1 MLLTLS
7 PGGRSLGKVAGNR
20 RFGVISPLPQPAW
33 TERSHRGDHYRH
45 PPTGQEGDHRRQQLQ
60 RHVTSGHTDAY
71 PTVAGVAAA
80 ASAFARS
87 RPGLCGLREIGRSR
101 EDRPLQLLTVG
112 RGRRQVLVVAGPH
125 SDERVGPATALR
137 LAARVAADAALH
149 SRADAAWHFLLC
161 LDPDGTVRSEA
172 GPAVRRRPAEH
183 FRHAY
188 RPPADEQPEWAPSI
202 RPPGDQLPESRAL
215 VGLIDELR
223 PELQC
228 SLHGNDLGGSWIQ
241 LTRDLPG
248 LAEPL
253 GKLSAERDVPVQ
265 TGTYDAMYWKV
276 SGPGVYVMPEPGERA
291 QFASLPEDV
300 NRSTWIRP
308 HRYGGM
314 TALFE
319 VPMWA
324 SRHVADSSPHPDP
337 ARALG
342 RAGRAAALPG
352 GPHPRAAGRGA
363 PAGPR
368 PGLGPAPY
376 AAAAGGRAGRD
387 LPGRGRRLG
396 RDAPLAGAAHPGAPH
411 RARHRRPPHLAAG
424 DGHSAAVAR
433 RRAGGRRRPGC
444 VPPASCSSP
453 CGRARWKRATTWPGC
468 RWPTRWSSSRRPCWP
483 PSVC

>member
-1 MLLTLS
+1 M
-7 PGGRSLGKVAGNR
+7 
-20 RFGVISPLPQPAW
+20 
-33 TERSHRGDHYRH
+33 
-45 PPTGQEGDHRRQQLQ
+45 
-60 RHVTSGHTDAY
+60 
-71 PTVAGVAAA
+71 
-80 ASAFARS
+80 
-87 RPGLCGLREIGRSR
+87 
-101 EDRPLQLLTVG
+101 QLLTVG

-125 SDERVGPATALR
+125 SDERVGSATALR

-172 GPAVRRRPAEH
+172 GPAVRRTPAEH

-342 RAGRAAALPG
+342 ELAALLRYQAGRTRALLDEV
-352 GPHPRAAGRGA
+352 
-363 PAGPR
+363 R
-368 PGLGPAPY
+368 PLVPDPDSGL
-376 AAAAGGRAGRD
+376 
-387 LPGRGRRLG
+387 RRTLL
-396 RDAPLAGAAHPGAPH
+396 RLAGELAAICLDVADDWAAMHPSPVPLTRAHLTALDIAARRISLRATGILLRLLDGVPGAAQARLRTSCELQLTLWS
-411 RARHRRPPHLAAG
+411 RALEAGHDLAWVPVADQVELQSQTVLAAFRLLTEG
-424 DGHSAAVAR
+424 
-433 RRAGGRRRPGC
+433 
-444 VPPASCSSP
+444 
-453 CGRARWKRATTWPGC
+453 
-468 RWPTRWSSSRRPCWP
+468 
-483 PSVC
+483 